1 MRSSFILE
9 AVVLFFVAALH
20 VCIADSSARLPREI
34 APDVFWVGARDPE
47 LRIFDVVMFTEY
59 GTSYNAYIVRGE
71 KKTALIESVKDKPAF
86 FDSLMKGI
94 EDVLGKDGKVDYI
107 VLDHTEPDHSGVAMK
122 LALEK
127 FPEATVVATQAGLN
141 YVQEIS
147 NVRLDASRQFV
158 ATAGSS
164 IDLGGKTLQFI
175 PAKNL
180 HWPDSMFTFVPEV
193 NVLFTCD
200 FFGAH
205 FSMEA
210 LKKDAGSDS
219 LFVNYYE
226 KTAEDFDQT
235 IEPSYRYYFDMIF
248 SPYVAYVIEGLA
260 KVESIA
266 TEVHTI
272 CPSHGPMMRDTAVRR
287 IIDLYHDWAIFPKR
301 NDTVIIAYVS
311 AYGYTQ
317 SLANSIAKGIESVGV
332 TAKLFDMVE
341 SPMDDV
347 MMDLDESKGL
357 ILGSPTVN
365 YDALPP
371 IWQIALALSPRFHKE
386 LVCGSFGSYGWS
398 GEAAIFMDTRFHQI
412 RAQTPM
418 DPLRVKFRPSEKD
431 LEDAVE
437 YGKKFARVVL
447 GEHINERSGLYD
459 YHAVPTFQPP
469 SINQKTHN

>member
-1 MRSSFILE
+1 MRSLL
-9 AVVLFFVAALH
+9 VVGTFALFFVSIIHLCH
-20 VCIADSSARLPREI
+20 ADPHPREV

-47 LRIFDVVMFTEY
+47 LRIFDIVMFTEY

-71 KKTALIESVKDKPAF
+71 KKTALIESVKDKPVF
-86 FDSLMKGI
+86 LESLMEGI

-147 NVRLDASRQFV
+147 NLRLDPSRQFV
-158 ATAGSS
+158 AVAGSE
-164 IDLGGKTLQFI
+164 IDLGGKTLRFI

-205 FSMEA
+205 FSMET
-210 LKKDAGSDS
+210 LKKKDGPSQS
-219 LFVNYYE
+219 LFLDHYE
-226 KTAEDFDQT
+226 KNEDDFDQI

-266 TEVHTI
+266 AEVHTI

-301 NDTVIIAYVS
+301 NNTVIIAYVS
-311 AYGYTQ
+311 AYGYTE
-317 SLANSIAKGIESVGV
+317 SLAKAIAEGVESAGV
-332 TAKLFDMVE
+332 TVKLFDMVE
-341 SPMDDV
+341 SQMDDV

-386 LVCGSFGSYGWS
+386 LVCG
-398 GEAAIFMDTRFHQI
+398 
-412 RAQTPM
+412 
-418 DPLRVKFRPSEKD
+418 VC
-431 LEDAVE
+431 
-437 YGKKFARVVL
+437 
-447 GEHINERSGLYD
+447 
-459 YHAVPTFQPP
+459 FQPNP
-469 SINQKTHN
+469 LNQSSHFIPHNAQCSN